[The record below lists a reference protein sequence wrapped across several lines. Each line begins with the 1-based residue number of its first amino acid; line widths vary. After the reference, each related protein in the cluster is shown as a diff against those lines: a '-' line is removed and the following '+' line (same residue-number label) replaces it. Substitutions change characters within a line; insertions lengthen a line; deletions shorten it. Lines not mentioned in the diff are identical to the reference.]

1 LSRIVNNREQRSKF
15 GIWYDRVVNGA
26 NLLLRLRELARDRGW
41 DLSWL
46 DGLSP
51 A

>member
-1 LSRIVNNREQRSKF
+1 MSKIVNNREQRSKF
-15 GIWYDRVVNGA
+15 GIWFDRIVSVG
-26 NLLLRLRELARDRGW
+26 NLLMRLRELARDRGW